1 MPLFELLIR
10 AGRLYRVS
18 AQRDGDLSGAR
29 MPGAAS
35 GSNRRRRAML
45 LPVTEPRG
53 ESDLTPAERA
63 HPLRGRT
70 IVVAVGG
77 GIAAYKAVELVRLLT
92 KADAHVRVVMSGR
105 AREFV
110 GPLTFQALSGKPVMT
125 DLFDLTQESEIGH
138 IQVADRADLVIV
150 APATANL
157 IARMAAGMADCPVTA
172 VALATRAPILIA
184 PSMNVNMWQNPLTQA
199 NVRRLVEV
207 AGVRVVGPDAGFLA
221 CRWTGPG
228 RLAEPADI
236 AEAAAHVLT
245 VRDLEGRRVV
255 VTAGPT
261 WEPIDPVRF
270 VGNRSSGRMGYAVAR
285 AAARRGAQVR
295 LISGPTGLS
304 APLGVER
311 DEVESARA
319 MEAATTSAAAG
330 AEAVIMAA
338 AIADFRPASPAAQKL
353 KKRALAGAPS
363 IELARNPDILA
374 GLGAGRDGAARPVL
388 VGFAAET
395 ENVVAEARAKLGE
408 KRCDLVVA
416 NDVSQADAG
425 FSVDTNRV
433 VLVDARGE
441 RALPLMSKDEVAHAI
456 LDRVVEL
463 LR

>member
-1 MPLFELLIR
+1 
-10 AGRLYRVS
+10 
-18 AQRDGDLSGAR
+18 
-29 MPGAAS
+29 
-35 GSNRRRRAML
+35 
-45 LPVTEPRG
+45 VTDPRG
-53 ESDLTPAERA
+53 DTHLSLSERA

-70 IVVAVGG
+70 VVVGVGG

-92 KADAHVRVVMSGR
+92 KAEAQVRVVMTPR
-105 AREFV
+105 AAEFV
-110 GPLTFQALSGKPVMT
+110 GPLTFQALSGRGVMT

-138 IQVADRADLVIV
+138 IQVADGADLVII
-150 APATANL
+150 APATANVL
-157 IARMAAGMADCPVTA
+157 ARMAAGMADCPVTA
-172 VALATRAPILIA
+172 VALATRAPILVA

-199 NVRRLVEV
+199 NVRRLIDV

-245 VRDLEGRRVV
+245 PRDLEGRRVV

-285 AAARRGAQVR
+285 AAARRGATVH
-295 LISGPTGLS
+295 LVSGPTQLD

-311 DEVESARA
+311 EEVESAQA
-319 MEAATTSAAAG
+319 MAQATAAAAG
-330 AEAVIMAA
+330 GADAVVMAA
-338 AIADFRPASPAAQKL
+338 AVADFRPAAPAGQKL
-353 KKRALAGAPS
+353 KKRALGAAPS
-363 IELARNPDILA
+363 IELAKNPDILA
-374 GLGAGRDGAARPVL
+374 GLGAGRGGAARPVL

-395 ENVVAEARAKLGE
+395 ENVVSEARAKLGE

-416 NDVSQADAG
+416 NDVSQTDAG

-433 VLVDARGE
+433 VLVEAGGE
-441 RALPLMSKDEVAHAI
+441 RSLPLMSKDEVAHAI
-456 LDRVVEL
+456 LDRVVQL
-463 LR
+463 LQP

>member
-1 MPLFELLIR
+1 MT
-10 AGRLYRVS
+10 
-18 AQRDGDLSGAR
+18 D
-29 MPGAAS
+29 
-35 GSNRRRRAML
+35 
-45 LPVTEPRG
+45 PRG
-53 ESDLTPAERA
+53 DTHLSLSERA

-70 IVVAVGG
+70 VVVGVGG

-92 KADAHVRVVMSGR
+92 KAEAQVRVVMTPR
-105 AREFV
+105 AAEFV
-110 GPLTFQALSGKPVMT
+110 GPLTFQALSGRGVMT

-138 IQVADRADLVIV
+138 IQVADGADLVII
-150 APATANL
+150 APATANVL
-157 IARMAAGMADCPVTA
+157 ARMAAGMADCPVTA
-172 VALATRAPILIA
+172 VALATRAPILVA

-199 NVRRLVEV
+199 NVRRLIDV

-245 VRDLEGRRVV
+245 PRDLEGRRVV

-285 AAARRGAQVR
+285 AAARRGATVH
-295 LISGPTGLS
+295 LVSGPTQLD

-311 DEVESARA
+311 EEVESAQA
-319 MEAATTSAAAG
+319 MAQATAAAAG
-330 AEAVIMAA
+330 GADAVVMAA
-338 AIADFRPASPAAQKL
+338 AVADFRPAAPAGQKL
-353 KKRALAGAPS
+353 KKRALGAAPS
-363 IELARNPDILA
+363 IELAKNPDILA
-374 GLGAGRDGAARPVL
+374 GLGAGRGGAARPVL

-395 ENVVAEARAKLGE
+395 ENVVSEARAKLGE

-416 NDVSQADAG
+416 NDVSQTDAG

-433 VLVDARGE
+433 VLVEAGGE
-441 RALPLMSKDEVAHAI
+441 RSLPLMSKDEVAHAI
-456 LDRVVEL
+456 LDRVVQL
-463 LR
+463 LQP

>member
-1 MPLFELLIR
+1 M
-10 AGRLYRVS
+10 
-18 AQRDGDLSGAR
+18 
-29 MPGAAS
+29 
-35 GSNRRRRAML
+35 
-45 LPVTEPRG
+45 TEPRG
-53 ESDLTPAERA
+53 ESGLTLAERA

-70 IVVAVGG
+70 VVVAVGG

-92 KADAHVRVVMSGR
+92 KADARVRVVMTPR

-110 GPLTFQALSGKPVMT
+110 GALTFQALSGQPVMT

-172 VALATRAPILIA
+172 VVLASRAPVLVA

-199 NVRRLVEV
+199 NVRRLVDV
-207 AGVRVVGPDAGFLA
+207 AGMRVVGPDAGFLA

-236 AEAAAHVLT
+236 VEAARHILT
-245 VRDLEGRRVV
+245 PRDLEGRRVV

-261 WEPIDPVRF
+261 FEPIDPVRF

-285 AAARRGAQVR
+285 AAARRGAEVK
-295 LISGPTGLS
+295 LVSGPTGLD

-311 DEVESARA
+311 VQVESARA
-319 MEAATTSAAAG
+319 MAAATTAAAAG
-330 AEAVIMAA
+330 ADAVVMAA
-338 AIADFRPASPAAQKL
+338 AVADFRPKDTAAHKL
-353 KKRALAGAPS
+353 KKRAIGAAPAV
-363 IELARNPDILA
+363 ELARNPDILA
-374 GLGAGRDGAARPVL
+374 ELGAARGGGARPIL

-395 ENVVAEARAKLGE
+395 ENLVAEARGKLEE

-433 VLVDARGE
+433 VLVEAGGQQE
-441 RALPLMSKDEVAHAI
+441 LPLMSKDEVAHAI

-463 LR
+463 LAP

>member
-1 MPLFELLIR
+1 M
-10 AGRLYRVS
+10 
-18 AQRDGDLSGAR
+18 
-29 MPGAAS
+29 
-35 GSNRRRRAML
+35 
-45 LPVTEPRG
+45 TEPRG
-53 ESDLTPAERA
+53 ETGLTLAERA
-63 HPLRGRT
+63 TPLRGRT
-70 IVVAVGG
+70 VVVAVGG

-92 KADAHVRVVMSGR
+92 KADARVRVVMTPR
-105 AREFV
+105 ASEFV
-110 GPLTFQALSGKPVMT
+110 GALTFQALSGQAVMT

-157 IARMAAGMADCPVTA
+157 LARMAAGMADCPVTA
-172 VALATRAPILIA
+172 VVLATRAPVLVA

-199 NVRRLVEV
+199 NVRRLVDV
-207 AGVRVVGPDAGFLA
+207 AGMRVVGPDAGFLA

-245 VRDLEGRRVV
+245 PRDLEGRRVV

-261 WEPIDPVRF
+261 FEPIDPVRF

-285 AAARRGAQVR
+285 AAARRGAAVT
-295 LISGPTGLS
+295 LVSGPTSLD

-311 DEVESARA
+311 VQVESARA
-319 MEAATTSAAAG
+319 MAAATTAAAG
-330 AEAVIMAA
+330 GADAVVMAA
-338 AIADFRPASPAAQKL
+338 AVADFRPKEEAGHKL
-353 KKRALAGAPS
+353 KKRAIGGQPT
-363 IELARNPDILA
+363 IELVHNPDILA
-374 GLGAGRDGAARPVL
+374 ELGGARRDDTRPVL

-395 ENVVAEARAKLGE
+395 ENLVAAARGKLEE

-433 VLVDARGE
+433 VLVEAGRQRE
-441 RALPLMSKDEVAHAI
+441 LPLMSKDEVAHAI
-456 LDRVVEL
+456 LDRVVEML
-463 LR
+463 AS

>member
-1 MPLFELLIR
+1 ML
-10 AGRLYRVS
+10 
-18 AQRDGDLSGAR
+18 Q
-29 MPGAAS
+29 
-35 GSNRRRRAML
+35 RAM
-45 LPVTEPRG
+45 TEPRA
-53 ESDLTPAERA
+53 ETRPTLSERA
-63 HPLRGRT
+63 YPLKGRT
-70 IVVAVGG
+70 VVVAVGG

-92 KADAHVRVVMSGR
+92 KADAQVRVVMTPR

-110 GPLTFQALSGKPVMT
+110 GPLTFQALSGRPVMT

-150 APATANL
+150 APATASL
-157 IARMAAGMADCPVTA
+157 LARMAAGMADCPVTA
-172 VALATRAPILIA
+172 VVLATRAPVLAA

-199 NVRRLVEV
+199 NVRRLIDV
-207 AGVRVVGPDAGFLA
+207 AGVRLVGPDAGFLA

-236 AEAAAHVLT
+236 VEAAAHVMT
-245 VRDLEGRRVV
+245 ARDLEGKRVV

-285 AAARRGAQVR
+285 AAARRGAAVR
-295 LISGPTGLS
+295 LVSGPTGLD

-311 DEVESARA
+311 DQVESAHA
-319 MEAATTSAAAG
+319 MAEATSAAAAG
-330 AEAVIMAA
+330 ADAVVMAA
-338 AIADFRPASPAAQKL
+338 AVADFRPAAAAGQKL
-353 KKRALAGAPS
+353 KKRALGAAPTVA
-363 IELARNPDILA
+363 LARNPDILA
-374 GLGAGRDGAARPVL
+374 ELGAAKGGAARPVL

-416 NDVSQADAG
+416 NDVSQSDAG
-425 FSVDTNRV
+425 FSVETNRV
-433 VLVDARGE
+433 VLVEAGGE

-463 LR
+463 LGT

>member
-1 MPLFELLIR
+1 M
-10 AGRLYRVS
+10 
-18 AQRDGDLSGAR
+18 
-29 MPGAAS
+29 
-35 GSNRRRRAML
+35 
-45 LPVTEPRG
+45 TEPRG
-53 ESDLTPAERA
+53 DSDLGLAERA

-70 IVVAVGG
+70 VVVAVGG

-92 KADAHVRVVMSGR
+92 RADAHVRVVMTPR

-110 GPLTFQALSGKPVMT
+110 GPLTFQALSGRPVMT

-150 APATANL
+150 APATANVL
-157 IARMAAGMADCPVTA
+157 ARMAAGMADCPVTA
-172 VALATRAPILIA
+172 VVLATRAPVLVA
-184 PSMNVNMWQNPLTQA
+184 PSMNVNMWQNRITQA

-207 AGVRVVGPDAGFLA
+207 AGMHVVGPDAGFLA

-236 AEAAAHVLT
+236 VEAAAHLLT
-245 VRDLEGRRVV
+245 PRDLAGRRVV

-261 WEPIDPVRF
+261 HEAIDPVRF

-285 AAARRGAQVR
+285 AAARRGAAVQLV
-295 LISGPTGLS
+295 SGPTALE

-311 DEVESARA
+311 ALVQSARA
-319 MEAATTSAAAG
+319 MAAATEAAAAG
-330 AEAVIMAA
+330 ADCVVMAA
-338 AIADFRPASPAAQKL
+338 AVADFRPASEAAHKI
-353 KKRALAGAPS
+353 KKRALAAAHA
-363 IELARNPDILA
+363 IELAKNPDILA
-374 GLGAGRDGAARPVL
+374 ELGAAREGARPLL

-395 ENVVAEARAKLGE
+395 ENLVAEARAKLAD

-425 FSVDTNRV
+425 FSVETNRV
-433 VLVDARGE
+433 VLVEAGGE
-441 RALPLMSKDEVAHAI
+441 RELPLMSKDEVAHAI

-463 LR
+463 LGP

>member
-1 MPLFELLIR
+1 MLR
-10 AGRLYRVS
+10 A
-18 AQRDGDLSGAR
+18 
-29 MPGAAS
+29 
-35 GSNRRRRAML
+35 AM
-45 LPVTEPRG
+45 TEPRA
-53 ESDLTPAERA
+53 ETRPSLSERA
-63 HPLRGRT
+63 YPLKGRT
-70 IVVAVGG
+70 VVVAVGG

-92 KADAHVRVVMSGR
+92 KADAQVRVVMTPR

-110 GPLTFQALSGKPVMT
+110 GPLTFQALSGRPVMT

-150 APATANL
+150 APATASL
-157 IARMAAGMADCPVTA
+157 LARMAAGMADCPVTA
-172 VALATRAPILIA
+172 VVLATRAPVLAA
-184 PSMNVNMWQNPLTQA
+184 PSMNVNMWQNRLTQA
-199 NVRRLVEV
+199 NVRRLIDV
-207 AGVRVVGPDAGFLA
+207 AGVRLVGPDAGFLA

-236 AEAAAHVLT
+236 VEAAAHVLT
-245 VRDLEGRRVV
+245 ARDLEGRRVV

-285 AAARRGAQVR
+285 AAARRGAAVR
-295 LISGPTGLS
+295 LISGPTGLD

-311 DEVESARA
+311 DQVESARA
-319 MEAATTSAAAG
+319 MAQATSAAAAG
-330 AEAVIMAA
+330 ADAVVMAA
-338 AIADFRPASPAAQKL
+338 AVADFRPAVAAGEKL
-353 KKRALAGAPS
+353 KKRALGAAPTV
-363 IELARNPDILA
+363 ELTRNPDILA
-374 GLGAGRDGAARPVL
+374 ELGAAKDGTALPVL

-395 ENVVAEARAKLGE
+395 GNLVAEARAKLGD

-416 NDVSQADAG
+416 NDVSQSDAG

-433 VLVDARGE
+433 VLVEAGGE

-463 LR
+463 LRI

>member
-1 MPLFELLIR
+1 
-10 AGRLYRVS
+10 
-18 AQRDGDLSGAR
+18 
-29 MPGAAS
+29 
-35 GSNRRRRAML
+35 
-45 LPVTEPRG
+45 VTETGAETHLSPG
-53 ESDLTPAERA
+53 ERA
-63 HPLRGRT
+63 HPLRART
-70 IVVAVGG
+70 VVVAVGG

-92 KADAHVRVVMSGR
+92 KAEAQVRVVMSAR

-110 GPLTFQALSGKPVMT
+110 GPLTFQALSGRPVMT

-150 APATANL
+150 APATANV

-172 VALATRAPILIA
+172 VALATRAPILLA

-199 NVRRLVEV
+199 NVKRLVEV
-207 AGVRVVGPDAGFLA
+207 AGVRVVGPGAGFLA

-236 AEAAAHVLT
+236 VEAAAHILT
-245 VRDLEGRRVV
+245 PRDLEGRRVV

-285 AAARRGAQVR
+285 AAARRGAAVR
-295 LISGPTGLS
+295 LVSGPTGLD

-311 DEVESARA
+311 DQVESAVA
-319 MEAATTSAAAG
+319 MEQATTAAATSADAI
-330 AEAVIMAA
+330 IMAA
-338 AIADFRPASPAAQKL
+338 AVADFRPKTAAGQKL
-353 KKRALAGAPS
+353 KKRALGAGPG

-374 GLGAGRDGAARPVL
+374 GLGARRDGAARPVL

-416 NDVSQADAG
+416 NDVSQPDAG
-425 FSVDTNRV
+425 FTVETNRV
-433 VLVDARGE
+433 VLVEADGE

-463 LR
+463 LGRS

>member
-1 MPLFELLIR
+1 M
-10 AGRLYRVS
+10 
-18 AQRDGDLSGAR
+18 
-29 MPGAAS
+29 
-35 GSNRRRRAML
+35 
-45 LPVTEPRG
+45 TEPRG
-53 ESDLTPAERA
+53 ESGLTLAERA
-63 HPLRGRT
+63 FPLRGRT
-70 IVVAVGG
+70 VVVAVGG

-92 KADAHVRVVMSGR
+92 KADARVRVVMTPR
-105 AREFV
+105 ASEFV
-110 GPLTFQALSGKPVMT
+110 GPLTFQALSGQAVMT

-172 VALATRAPILIA
+172 VVLASRAPVLVA

-199 NVRRLVEV
+199 NVRRLVDV

-236 AEAAAHVLT
+236 VEAAAHVLT
-245 VRDLEGRRVV
+245 PRDLSGRRVV

-261 WEPIDPVRF
+261 YEPVDPVRF

-285 AAARRGAQVR
+285 AAARRGADVQLV
-295 LISGPTGLS
+295 SGPTGLD

-311 DEVESARA
+311 VQVESARA
-319 MEAATTSAAAG
+319 MAAATTGAAAG
-330 AEAVIMAA
+330 ADAIVMAA
-338 AIADFRPASPAAQKL
+338 AVADFRPKDAAGHKL
-353 KKRALAGAPS
+353 KKRAAGAAPT
-363 IELARNPDILA
+363 IELAVNPDILA
-374 GLGAGRDGAARPVL
+374 ELGAARSGGATRAVL

-395 ENVVAEARAKLGE
+395 ENVVAEARAKLTA

-416 NDVSQADAG
+416 NDVSQPDAG

-433 VLVDARGE
+433 VLVEAGGE
-441 RALPLMSKDEVAHAI
+441 RELPLMSKDEVAHAI

-463 LR
+463 LGS